1 MTVFLFA
8 SSATAYVF
16 SGIICYLAS
25 MNGWNLYSQLTDE
38 LLRKALVR
46 LWITGLWP
54 LWIIREIGGD
64 YGYGTSKT
72 LAINPIVCSDS
83 EASLKDGRN
92 QP

>member
-25 MNGWNLYSQLTDE
+25 RNSCNLYSQLTDE
-38 LLRKALVR
+38 VLGKALVR
-46 LWITGLWP
+46 LWIAGFWP

-64 YGYGTSKT
+64 DETSKT
-72 LAINPIVCSDS
+72 LAINAIVCSNSD
-83 EASLKDGRN
+83 ASLKDGRN
-92 QP
+92 QA